1 MGKRRGRLRALG
13 LRKPSK
19 KFYVNTGFGNGHYV
33 YRNPVQL
40 PSGALVRFCE
50 SKDGSKLWNEPL
62 QQPSLEKM
70 GLQRDKF
77 GKITLI
83 KKV

>member
-1 MGKRRGRLRALG
+1 MSKRRGKLRALG
-13 LRKPSK
+13 LRRVPQ
-19 KFYVNTGFGNGHYV
+19 KFYVNEGFGNGHYCF
-33 YRNPVQL
+33 RAPVQL
-40 PSGALVRFCE
+40 PTGEVVRFRE
-50 SKDGSKLWNEPL
+50 SKDGSELWHEPL
-62 QQPSLEKM
+62 RSPTLEKM